1 MRRLFLEAKALE
13 ILALSIELVM
23 DHERKATQKP
33 PQLPKDYEPII
44 RAKSILYQNYENPPG
59 LTELARMVGVNK
71 NKLNQGFRKVFGTSA
86 FEYLRMQRL
95 ERARQLLVNSH
106 KSVTEIAFEVGY
118 SQPSGFSKAF
128 KRYFGANPVDLR
140 AKS

>member
-1 MRRLFLEAKALE
+1 
-13 ILALSIELVM
+13 
-23 DHERKATQKP
+23 
-33 PQLPKDYEPII
+33 
-44 RAKSILYQNYENPPG
+44 
-59 LTELARMVGVNK
+59 
-71 NKLNQGFRKVFGTSA
+71 VFGTSA